1 MAQRRF
7 AGARTTYV
15 AAAELVPKGSGR
27 RHFEGYAIAC
37 PLMMLVESADNDMGE
52 CRGRCEG
59 GGLRVSPYDSVEFSD
74 MFTTLLSFLL
84 TTQSARRM
92 TASVRARLTPRSY
105 GRPREL
111 MGHENQQVLLL
122 RT

>member
-1 MAQRRF
+1 MRALRSTGLD
-7 AGARTTYV
+7 AVTV
-15 AAAELVPKGSGR
+15 AELVRKGSR
-27 RHFEGYAIAC
+27 RQFERHAVPR

-84 TTQSARRM
+84 TTQAVRRM
-92 TASVRARLTPRSY
+92 TASIGAGLTPSLEDR
-105 GRPREL
+105 L
-111 MGHENQQVLLL
+111 
-122 RT
+122 